1 MTRKL
6 TGGGANGI
14 ETQRQ
19 GERHRSSLG
28 TERSPATSAP
38 GAPGRRRADA
48 QHPGFDLSRGCREE
62 TCRHADIAS
71 APRPRL
77 CCRVRRFSSSS
88 PHLPASTP
96 LLISSSPFRIAATCA
111 WIWLKELR
119 CVNLGVSGVGACCQR
134 LSESVSQS
142 VSQASQS
149 VESSQHRS
157 PVDPRDATGDP
168 KPGPNVGDR
177 LRDTLRR

>member
-1 MTRKL
+1 M

-48 QHPGFDLSRGCREE
+48 QHPGFNLSRGCREE

-96 LLISSSPFRIAATCA
+96 LLSSSPHPFSG
-111 WIWLKELR
+111 LR
-119 CVNLGVSGVGACCQR
+119 QLVHGSGSRNFVASISVC
-134 LSESVSQS
+134 LVLMLVVSQS

-149 VESSQHRS
+149 VESSQHRAPCLLS
-157 PVDPRDATGDP
+157 PGLCVYFSKTGRSFF
-168 KPGPNVGDR
+168 KV
-177 LRDTLRR
+177 